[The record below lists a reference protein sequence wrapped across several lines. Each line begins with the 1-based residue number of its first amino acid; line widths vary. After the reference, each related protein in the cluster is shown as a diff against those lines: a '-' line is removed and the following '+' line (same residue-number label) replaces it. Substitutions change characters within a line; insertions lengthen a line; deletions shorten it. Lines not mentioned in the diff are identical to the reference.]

1 MWLHWKWYNSMGISL
16 NWDTHCKQSTNF
28 REPISHV
35 LSLSYG
41 GGFLSFSCY
50 IFYLSEMLSL
60 SARDSINKL
69 CELLLYYCR
78 LYVFVYGTVLYWT
91 VYCVYYCTCII
102 GSVLCGYVTNQA
114 MSTQK
119 HLLKIAQPI
128 KVQKYL

>member
-1 MWLHWKWYNSMGISL
+1 MSFL
-16 NWDTHCKQSTNF
+16 F
-28 REPISHV
+28 RTAGV
-35 LSLSYG
+35 FSLSRAI
-41 GGFLSFSCY
+41 FR
-50 IFYLSEMLSL
+50 FYLSEMLSL

-69 CELLLYYCR
+69 CERLLYCYR
-78 LYVFVYGTVLYWT
+78 LYVFVYGTVLLL
-91 VYCVYYCTCII
+91 YCTLYNIM